1 MDYVDSDT
9 GFTITSKADY
19 QIQKITNGVNTV
31 TPVLSN
37 ENVTLPAT
45 SGGVVSVFTGSS
57 ATIQVYEG
65 STALTYDGS
74 GTTNSKFN
82 VTIVASNVTG
92 GAVTGSGTTTY
103 NIANITNFTTAT
115 DTGTITYT
123 ISGKTSAGATFSF
136 TKVQN
141 FSKAKLGADSTIQ
154 YLSMPSVFSA
164 KSDGTY
170 YASTFVINAFQVAG
184 TGTATAY
191 NGFIKIE
198 ASVKGDFTDTTTP
211 VANTTQ
217 LTAGAY
223 TWTVTAGIN
232 CYWW

>member
-1 MDYVDSDT
+1 TLKTNLLASNSTMVYICEMDYVDSDT

-57 ATIQVYEG
+57 ATIQVYE
-65 STALTYDGS
+65 
-74 GTTNSKFN
+74 
-82 VTIVASNVTG
+82 
-92 GAVTGSGTTTY
+92 
-103 NIANITNFTTAT
+103 
-115 DTGTITYT
+115 
-123 ISGKTSAGATFSF
+123 
-136 TKVQN
+136 
-141 FSKAKLGADSTIQ
+141 DSTIQ

-223 TWTVTAGIN
+223 TWTVTAGI
-232 CYWW
+232 